1 MSAQAVPSLSV
12 WICILDV
19 EGTWGQHSSTL
30 ANAIIHFNLKVSR
43 RLWFRTSQWQL
54 IKSMGP
60 VSLTVISVLTTE
72 PNYCFRIWQDESLI
86 FLRSWNQ
93 DIWNRN
99 LKNNPL
105 LLNLGAYSSRE
116 AGCTLSDGSL
126 NNISFRRSEHSLL
139 VLWYTVQIPD
149 LVTSCVPA
157 RAHMLNF
164 SLNSHLHLHW
174 DQQLGFGECFLG
186 WRVPNSYLTT
196 RTSGS
201 NEILLNVWLKTQSFY
216 FLGIVSSSSITRNL
230 AGTSVIVLSHA
241 GQQHPGFI
249 WTWSTCLRQSDSI
262 CDNLLH
268 LQELPGDRQSLHLRM
283 QTAAKLFRVG
293 QIQFK
298 GW

>member
-139 VLWYTVQIPD
+139 VLWYTVQILD

-201 NEILLNVWLKTQSFY
+201 NEILLNAWLKPNLFISWALLALAPS
-216 FLGIVSSSSITRNL
+216 LGT
-230 AGTSVIVLSHA
+230 
-241 GQQHPGFI
+241 
-249 WTWSTCLRQSDSI
+249 
-262 CDNLLH
+262 
-268 LQELPGDRQSLHLRM
+268 LPGPVWSFCHMLVNNIQGLFEPDPHAFGKVIPSVTTSCICKSSLGTGNLCIWGC
-283 QTAAKLFRVG
+283 KLLQNCFE
-293 QIQFK
+293 
-298 GW
+298 